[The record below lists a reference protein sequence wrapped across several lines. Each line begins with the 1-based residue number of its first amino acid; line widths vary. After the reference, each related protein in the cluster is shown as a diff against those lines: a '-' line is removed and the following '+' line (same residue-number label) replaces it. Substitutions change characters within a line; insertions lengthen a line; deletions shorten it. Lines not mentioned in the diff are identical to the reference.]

1 MSVLLII
8 IVVIVLI
15 FGITAFT
22 GAPFVPSKKREIEDA
37 FKKLYPLSKKDF
49 LIDLGSGNGK
59 VLEIASKFGSRSLGL
74 EINPFLI
81 IYSKIRLRG
90 NKLANVKSA
99 DFFHFKFPDETT
111 VIYVFGVERDSA
123 RIIRAVQRQAN
134 RLHKTLYVV
143 SYAMRVKNMKPIKSH
158 DAYYLFEIK
167 EEQWKLN
174 GWGTRVSKLMTS

>member
-8 IVVIVLI
+8 IVAIVLI

-59 VLEIASKFGSRSLGL
+59 VLEIASKFGARSLGL

-81 IYSKIRLRG
+81 IYSKIRLHG

-111 VIYVFGVERDSA
+111 VIYVA
-123 RIIRAVQRQAN
+123 IQRQAN

-174 GWGTRVSKLMTS
+174 GWGTRVLKSTTS